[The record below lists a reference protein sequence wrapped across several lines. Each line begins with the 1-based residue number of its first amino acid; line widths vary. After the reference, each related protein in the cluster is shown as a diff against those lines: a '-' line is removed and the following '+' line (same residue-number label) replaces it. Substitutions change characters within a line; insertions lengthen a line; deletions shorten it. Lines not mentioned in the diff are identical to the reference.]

1 VADKSTLAR
10 PYARAVFQLAQE
22 SGSFERW
29 SQRLA
34 LGAAALRNEQVRRH
48 LDDPRRTPA
57 KQVELLLDLCGERT
71 APDLSN
77 FFRTLADNGRLG
89 VLPEIAAA
97 YESLR
102 DEAEGRI
109 EVEVRSAAPLSDAT
123 RASLKRR
130 ARAAAVPHRRARE
143 RHRPES
149 HRRRHHSRRRPG
161 DRRLRARPPRRA
173 GRGTEALGKM

>member
-34 LGAAALRNEQVRRH
+34 IGAAALRNEQVRQL

-57 KQVELLLDLCGERT
+57 AQVELLVDLCGEPG
-71 APDLSN
+71 APDLAN
-77 FFRTLADNGRLG
+77 FFRLLADNGRLG

-97 YESLR
+97 YETLR

-109 EVEVRSAAPLSDAT
+109 EVEVRSAEPISDT
-123 RASLKRR
+123 VRASLKS
-130 ARAAAVPHRRARE
+130 ALE
-143 RHRPES
+143 
-149 HRRRHHSRRRPG
+149 
-161 DRRLRARPPRRA
+161 RRLERAVELENVIDPSLIGGAIIRA
-173 GRGTEALGKM
+173 GDLVIDGSVRGRLQGLATALKR

>member
-1 VADKSTLAR
+1 MADKSTIAR
-10 PYARAVFQLAQE
+10 PYARAVFQLARE
-22 SGSFERW
+22 SKSYEQW

-34 LGAAALRNEQVRRH
+34 IGAAAVRNEQVRKL
-48 LDDPRRTPA
+48 LDDPRRTPS

-89 VLPEIAAA
+89 VLPEIATA

-109 EVEVRSAAPLSDAT
+109 EVEVRSAEPLSDAT
-123 RASLKRR
+123 RASLKTALERR
-130 ARAAAVPHRRARE
+130 LARAVELENIIDPSLIGGAII
-143 RHRPES
+143 
-149 HRRRHHSRRRPG
+149 
-161 DRRLRARPPRRA
+161 RA
-173 GRGTEALGKM
+173 GDLVIDGSVHGRLEGLAAALKR

>member
-34 LGAAALRNEQVRRH
+34 IGAAALRNEQVRQL

-57 KQVELLLDLCGERT
+57 AQVELLVALCGEPG
-71 APDLSN
+71 APDLAN
-77 FFRTLADNGRLG
+77 FFRLLADNGRLG

-97 YESLR
+97 YETLR

-109 EVEVRSAAPLSDAT
+109 EVEVRSAEPISDT
-123 RASLKRR
+123 VRASLKS
-130 ARAAAVPHRRARE
+130 ALE
-143 RHRPES
+143 
-149 HRRRHHSRRRPG
+149 
-161 DRRLRARPPRRA
+161 RRLERAVELENVIDPSLIGGAIIRA
-173 GRGTEALGKM
+173 GDLVIDGSVRGRLQGLATALKR

>member
-1 VADKSTLAR
+1 MADKSTLAR

-34 LGAAALRNEQVRRH
+34 IGAAALRNEQVRQL

-57 KQVELLLDLCGERT
+57 AQVELLVDLCGEPG
-71 APDLSN
+71 APDLAN
-77 FFRTLADNGRLG
+77 FFRLLADNGRLG

-97 YESLR
+97 YETLR

-109 EVEVRSAAPLSDAT
+109 EVEVRSAEPISDT
-123 RASLKRR
+123 VRASLKS
-130 ARAAAVPHRRARE
+130 ALE
-143 RHRPES
+143 
-149 HRRRHHSRRRPG
+149 
-161 DRRLRARPPRRA
+161 RRLERAVELENVIDPSLIGGAIIRA
-173 GRGTEALGKM
+173 GDLVIDGSVRGRLQGLATALKR

>member
-1 VADKSTLAR
+1 VADKSTIAR

-34 LGAAALRNEQVRRH
+34 IGAAALRNEQVRQL

-57 KQVELLLDLCGERT
+57 AQVELLVDLCGEPG
-71 APDLSN
+71 APDLAN
-77 FFRTLADNGRLG
+77 FFRLLADNGRLD

-97 YESLR
+97 YETLR

-109 EVEVRSAAPLSDAT
+109 EVEVRSAEPISDT
-123 RASLKRR
+123 VRASLKS
-130 ARAAAVPHRRARE
+130 ALE
-143 RHRPES
+143 
-149 HRRRHHSRRRPG
+149 
-161 DRRLRARPPRRA
+161 RRLERAVELENVIDPSLIGGAIIRA
-173 GRGTEALGKM
+173 GDLVIDGSVRGRLQGLATALKR